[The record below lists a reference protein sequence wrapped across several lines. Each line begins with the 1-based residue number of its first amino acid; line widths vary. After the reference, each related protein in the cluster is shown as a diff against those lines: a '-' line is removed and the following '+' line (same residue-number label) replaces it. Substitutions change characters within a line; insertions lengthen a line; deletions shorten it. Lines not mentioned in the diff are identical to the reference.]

1 MTDDLTK
8 EDSPQTSTAPSP
20 GKTGTDPAWERI
32 EQTAQQFLDALNDP
46 EAIKR
51 GEQMDEEGIDIIL
64 TPEDGEPSADVI
76 APEDRKFAAALRE
89 IIDSMP
95 PRQVRRVGWGWWY
108 ALQGTEPDP
117 EDEHY
122 LDWKFDILFE
132 EALREV
138 FPEAEREP
146 TQEERGVNDDRR
158 CEPTT
163 G

>member
-1 MTDDLTK
+1 MNDNFTK
-8 EDSPQTSTAPSP
+8 EDSPPTSTEPSP
-20 GKTGTDPAWERI
+20 EDPGVVAARESLKRIRERM
-32 EQTAQQFLDALNDP
+32 LKSLNDP
-46 EAIKR
+46 EAVKR
-51 GEQMDEEGIDIIL
+51 GEERFEEGIDIIL
-64 TPEDGEPSADVI
+64 SPEDWESSNVVP
-76 APEDRKFAAALRE
+76 APEDRESAAALRA
-89 IIDSMP
+89 IIDSIP